1 MPAERIVFGR
11 EFFEIDPDTTAVL
24 AIDMQNAFVAEN
36 GAYETPPARDMME
49 RFSGIIEFAR
59 EHEMPVIWT
68 QSDHSAPHSGLILQ
82 KFPIIREERVL
93 WKGEPSFE
101 LYPDM
106 LQPIEGEHRVIKHK
120 YDAFFETDLDAILRN
135 LGVETVVVIGTA
147 TNVCCESTARSAFFR
162 DYQVALISDCTASFD
177 ESMHEATLRT
187 IDMFFGRVMS
197 TDELLSELEAAPV
210 SLEEAVAAP
219 A

>member
-1 MPAERIVFGR
+1 MPAERIVFGKD
-11 EFFEIDPDTTAVL
+11 FFEIEPESTAVI
-24 AIDMQNAFVAEN
+24 AIDMQNAFVAES
-36 GAYETPPARDMME
+36 GAYETPPARDMLD
-49 RFSGIIEFAR
+49 RFESIIGFAR
-59 EHEMPVIWT
+59 ENELPVIWT

-82 KFPIIREERVL
+82 KFPTIREDRVL
-93 WKGEPSFE
+93 WKDEPSFE

-106 LQPIEGEHRVIKHK
+106 TQPIEGEHRVVKHK

-135 LGVETVVVIGTA
+135 LGVKTVVVIGTA

-162 DYQVALISDCTASFD
+162 DYQVALIADCTASFD
-177 ESMHEATLRT
+177 ESMHEATLKT

-197 TDELLSELEAAPV
+197 TDEVLGELEENRVPI
-210 SLEEAVAAP
+210 EEAVAAP